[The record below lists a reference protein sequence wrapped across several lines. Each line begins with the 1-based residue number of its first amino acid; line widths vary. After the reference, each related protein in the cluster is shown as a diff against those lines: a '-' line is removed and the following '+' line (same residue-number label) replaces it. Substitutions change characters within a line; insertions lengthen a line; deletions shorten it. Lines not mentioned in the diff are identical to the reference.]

1 MSHAMDEDAPRVSDD
16 ERSEDEDR
24 RPGGNRNVEK
34 SKSRSRSR
42 SREREPEKVRRFR
55 RQTRWRDA
63 HPIGVRAR
71 DVDASR
77 VVARSRSPAA
87 ARDAPGCAIDGETP
101 NLTRTEARPF
111 GRWNLR
117 TFLPAGPVLPPI
129 EADVCFRSFRV
140 RRGDPAGQTTALRTD
155 PRTP

>member
-34 SKSRSRSR
+34 STSRSRSR

-55 RQTRWRDA
+55 RQARWRDA

-87 ARDAPGCAIDGETP
+87 ARDAPGSAIDGETP
-101 NLTRTEARPF
+101 NLTRT
-111 GRWNLR
+111 
-117 TFLPAGPVLPPI
+117 
-129 EADVCFRSFRV
+129 RSASV
-140 RRGDPAGQTTALRTD
+140 RAME
-155 PRTP
+155 